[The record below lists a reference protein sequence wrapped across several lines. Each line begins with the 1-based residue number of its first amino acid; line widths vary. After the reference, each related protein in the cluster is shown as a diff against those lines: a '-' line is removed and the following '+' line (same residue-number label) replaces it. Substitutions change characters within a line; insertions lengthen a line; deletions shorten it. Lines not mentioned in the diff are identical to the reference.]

1 MKEGNKQTY
10 NDAEWWCLLL
20 NEVMSW
26 LECALCCVFL
36 CCLVVNCQFG
46 CLSSLRG
53 WTSVTFWASGP
64 LTASSLQNLTG
75 SLGSLLA
82 PHYKWPCVA
91 PGFARRVCLCDSILI
106 SCPFSAVRTKEAG
119 RWSDQWRSSWVAL
132 ASGATAKQSW
142 RGEVK
147 MSQTCNA
154 VTVRNFCV
162 VCAPT
167 MYFVLTSF
175 VCTSAFVTRQLRSG
189 LHLMRQWLMW

>member
-91 PGFARRVCLCDSILI
+91 PGFARRVCLCDSILM
-106 SCPFSAVRTKEAG
+106 SCPFSAVRTRRRDGEAISG
-119 RWSDQWRSSWVAL
+119 DRLESLLQVVQQRSRA
-132 ASGATAKQSW
+132 
-142 RGEVK
+142 GEVK
-147 MSQTCNA
+147 LRCHKH
-154 VTVRNFCV
+154 VTQLQFG
-162 VCAPT
+162 T
-167 MYFVLTSF
+167 FVLF
-175 VCTSAFVTRQLRSG
+175 VRPQCILCWRALCALLLLWHDNWEVGCT
-189 LHLMRQWLMW
+189 